1 MQLQTIDLSII
12 GLYLLSTVFIGLYLK
27 QRASKNLVAYFQG
40 GKTLPWYMLGL
51 SNASGMF
58 DISGTMWLV
67 ALCFIYGLKSIWIPW
82 LWPVFNQVFLAAF
95 LSTWLRRSNVITG
108 AEWMQTRFGDDNGGR
123 LAHLVVVLFA
133 IVSVLGFLAYGF
145 IGIGKFMEIFI
156 PWEVVSPYIPFDVA
170 TEYVPHFYGIF
181 FTSIATFYVMMG
193 GMMSIVWADV
203 LQFTIMAV
211 SAVIIAVLAMTH
223 VSPEALQAAT
233 PEGWAN
239 PFFGWTLNIDW
250 GGIIDE
256 VNTKIVSDGYSL
268 FSIFFMMMLFKGVL
282 VSLAGPAPNYDMQKI
297 LATKSPREAALMS
310 AFVSIALNPIRYL
323 MIAGFAV
330 LAIVYYQEL
339 DLMSG
344 GKLDFENILPAAMLR
359 FAPVG
364 ILGLVLAGLLAAFM
378 STFASTVNAAPAY
391 LINDIYKRYINP
403 EASSKRLVY
412 ASYVVSVAVVMI
424 STTIGLFVESI
435 NSVLQ
440 WLVSGLFGGYA
451 VSNVLKW
458 YWWRLNGMG
467 YFWGMFTGIVGA
479 LTFPLIFGD
488 VSLFANVA
496 PDILPLYL
504 FPLLLLISGIACVA
518 GSLLTEPEKPEIL
531 MSFYRTVR
539 PWGLWGPVHK
549 MVLAEDPDFQRNE
562 NFKLDMFNVGIGII
576 AQTCLVAAPIFLV
589 IRENVSLAATLAV
602 FGICAFILK
611 KTWFDKLEGE
621 PVNG

>member
-297 LATKSPREAALMS
+297 LATKSPREAAMMS

>member
-1 MQLQTIDLSII
+1 MQLKIIDLTII
-12 GLYLLSTVFIGLYLK
+12 GLYLMSTVFIGLYLK
-27 QRASKNLVAYFQG
+27 RRASQNMVAYFQG

-82 LWPVFNQVFLAAF
+82 LWPVFNQVFLAVF
-95 LSTWLRRSNVITG
+95 LSTWLRRSKVITG
-108 AEWMQTRFGDDNGGR
+108 AEWMQTRFGNDNGGR
-123 LAHLVVVLFA
+123 LAHMVVVLFA
-133 IVSVLGFLAYGF
+133 LVSVLGFLAYGF

-211 SAVIIAVLAMTH
+211 SAVIIAILAMTN
-223 VSPEALQAAT
+223 VSPEMLQAAT

-250 GGIIDE
+250 SGIIDE
-256 VNTKIVSDGYSL
+256 VNTKIVSDGYTL
-268 FSIFFMMMLFKGVL
+268 FSVFFMMMLFKGLL

-297 LATKSPREAALMS
+297 LATRSPREAAMMS

-323 MIAGFAV
+323 MISGFAV

-339 DLMSG
+339 DLMTA

-403 EASSKRLVY
+403 EASSKRLIY
-412 ASYVVSVAVVMI
+412 ASYIVSVAVVAI

-479 LTFPLIFGD
+479 LTFPLIFGNT
-488 VSLFANVA
+488 SMFASVA

-504 FPLLLLISGIACVA
+504 FPLLLLASGAACII
-518 GSLLTEPEKPEIL
+518 GSLLTTPEQPEIL
-531 MSFYRTVR
+531 KSFYRTVR

-549 MVLAEDPDFQRNE
+549 MVLEDDPDFKRNE
-562 NFKLDMFNVGIGII
+562 NFGLDMFNVAIGII

-589 IRENVSLAATLAV
+589 IRENVSLVSTLVV
-602 FGICAFILK
+602 FGICATVLK
-611 KTWFDKLEGE
+611 KTWFDKLEKTAE
-621 PVNG
+621 DA